1 MRRFKMQSIEGLI
14 DIETMDIKA
23 GIEDAKEQ
31 TKISNIISSLYT
43 TSDPHALTEI
53 YSNILSD
60 DNVVH
65 ILNKVSMEQCFLK
78 HFPEF
83 YVKNKYGENV
93 INCLQNSSY
102 HRYGVFK
109 HILTTI
115 EEVGKYN
122 KTIGDSQRKILNW
135 TMLLHDIGKP
145 FVKVITDATTESFAG
160 HDDMSAELAE
170 VILCRF
176 SFTEEEQHLILTLI
190 KYHDKFLNEGE
201 ITYDNLKVLAEEL
214 GGKRELFYML
224 IDVKDA
230 DAAAK
235 SIEVYNK
242 YKLTKSKYLDFANTY
257 FQNMIIN
264 SKTQSNIVMNA
275 SDLISY
281 ANMSNLDTAE
291 GIINEIKS
299 GDVTTLEYDKL
310 IEDVLDK
317 KRMCPLYQP
326 VIDVLNQTV
335 FGYEVLTKIE
345 YSQKIDTEIFLRYAS
360 DTKRYDKLQ
369 QVLFTNCIDN
379 FSLIHTRESNKAFI
393 NVNLASYEL
402 YVNKPRIYDAMNR
415 FNLILELHGYE
426 KYDLTSLQEL
436 IVEVH
441 KNNGKISLD
450 HFGIGI
456 LKIDDL
462 KLITPDYIK
471 LDRSLVADL
480 LENENKQKYIM
491 ELQTL
496 CLAKD
501 VALIAV
507 GVESKEIYLKL
518 KSLGIRYMQGFFLA
532 YPAYSIDILNDVLP
546 NILNYVSEESI
557 V

>member
-1 MRRFKMQSIEGLI
+1 MQGFESLI
-14 DIETMDIKA
+14 DMETMNINA
-23 GIEDAKEQ
+23 GIEDAKEE
-31 TKISNIISSLYT
+31 TKINNIIASLSAA
-43 TSDPHALTEI
+43 SDAHTLTDI

-60 DNVVH
+60 DNVLH
-65 ILNKVSMEQCFLK
+65 ILNRVSMEQCFLK

-83 YVKNKYGENV
+83 YVKNKYGENL
-93 INCLQNSSY
+93 INCMQNSSY

-122 KTIGDSQRKILNW
+122 KTLGDSQRKILNW

-145 FVKVITDATTESFAG
+145 FVKVITDANTESFAG
-160 HDDMSAELAE
+160 HDDMSVELSK

-176 SFTEEEQHLILTLI
+176 SFTEEEQQLILTLI

-201 ITYDNLKVLAEEL
+201 ITYDNMKLLAEEL
-214 GGKRELFYML
+214 GSKRELFFML

-235 SIEVYNK
+235 SIEVYNR
-242 YKLTKSKYLDFANTY
+242 YKLTKSKYIDFANTY
-257 FQNMIIN
+257 FQNMIVN
-264 SKTQSNIVMNA
+264 SKTQSNIVMNP
-275 SDLISY
+275 SDIVSY
-281 ANMSNLDTAE
+281 VNMETTGTVQDV
-291 GIINEIKS
+291 IDEIKS
-299 GDVTTLEYDKL
+299 GEITTMEYDKL
-310 IEDVLDK
+310 IEDVLNK

-345 YSQKIDTEIFLRYAS
+345 YSQKIDTELFLRYAA

-369 QVLFTNCIDN
+369 QNLFTNCIDS
-379 FSLIHTRESNKAFI
+379 FIAIHTRESNVGFI
-393 NVNLASYEL
+393 NVNLSSYQS
-402 YVNKPRIYDAMNR
+402 YVNKPRIYDAMNKIK
-415 FNLILELHGYE
+415 LVLELHGYE
-426 KYDLTSLQEL
+426 KYDFTSLQEI

-450 HFGIGI
+450 HFGSGI
-456 LKIDDL
+456 FKVDDM
-462 KLITPDYIK
+462 KLLTPDYIK
-471 LDRSLVADL
+471 LDRSLVTDL

-507 GVESKEIYLKL
+507 GVETKEIYLKL
-518 KSLGIRYMQGFFLA
+518 KSLGVRYMQGFFLA
-532 YPAYSIDILNDVLP
+532 YPAYSIDMLNDKLSS
-546 NILNYVSEESI
+546 ILNYVSEDSI

>member
-1 MRRFKMQSIEGLI
+1 MQGFESLI
-14 DIETMDIKA
+14 DMETMNINA
-23 GIEDAKEQ
+23 GIEDAKEE
-31 TKISNIISSLYT
+31 TKINNIIASLST
-43 TSDPHALTEI
+43 ASDAHTLTDI

-60 DNVVH
+60 DNVLH
-65 ILNKVSMEQCFLK
+65 ILNRVSMEQCFLK

-93 INCLQNSSY
+93 INCMQNSSY

-122 KTIGDSQRKILNW
+122 KTLGDSQRKILNW

-145 FVKVITDATTESFAG
+145 FVKVITDANTESFAG
-160 HDDMSAELAE
+160 HDDMSVELSK
-170 VILCRF
+170 VILGRF
-176 SFTEEEQHLILTLI
+176 SFTEEEQRLILTLI

-201 ITYDNLKVLAEEL
+201 ITYDNMKLLAEEL
-214 GGKRELFYML
+214 GSKRELFFML

-235 SIEVYNK
+235 SIEVYNR
-242 YKLTKSKYLDFANTY
+242 YKLTKSKYIDFANTY
-257 FQNMIIN
+257 FQNMIVN

-275 SDLISY
+275 SDIVSY
-281 ANMSNLDTAE
+281 VNMETTGSVQDV
-291 GIINEIKS
+291 IDEIKS
-299 GDVTTLEYDKL
+299 GEITTMEYDKL
-310 IEDVLDK
+310 IEDVLNK

-326 VIDVLNQTV
+326 VIDVLNQTI

-345 YSQKIDTEIFLRYAS
+345 YSQKIDTELFLRYAS

-369 QVLFTNCIDN
+369 QNLFTNCIDS
-379 FSLIHTRESNKAFI
+379 FIAIHTRESDVGFI
-393 NVNLASYEL
+393 NVNLSSYQS
-402 YVNKPRIYDAMNR
+402 YVNKPRIYDAMNKIK
-415 FNLILELHGYE
+415 LVLELHGYE
-426 KYDLTSLQEL
+426 KYDFTSLQEI

-450 HFGIGI
+450 HFGSGI
-456 LKIDDL
+456 FKVDDM
-462 KLITPDYIK
+462 KLLTPDYIK
-471 LDRSLVADL
+471 LDRSLVTDL

-507 GVESKEIYLKL
+507 GVETKEIYLKL
-518 KSLGIRYMQGFFLA
+518 KSLGVRYMQGFFLA
-532 YPAYSIDILNDVLP
+532 YPAYSIDMLNDKLSS
-546 NILNYVSEESI
+546 ILNYVSEDSI

>member
-1 MRRFKMQSIEGLI
+1 MQRNEGLI
-14 DIETMDIKA
+14 DMETMNINA
-23 GIEDAKEQ
+23 GIEDAKEE
-31 TKISNIISSLYT
+31 TKINNLIASLYA
-43 TSDPHALTEI
+43 TSDSHTLTEI

-60 DNVVH
+60 DNVLH
-65 ILNKVSMEQCFLK
+65 ILNRVSMEQCFLK

-93 INCLQNSSY
+93 INCMQNSTY

-122 KTIGDSQRKILNW
+122 KTLGDSQRKILNW

-145 FVKVITDATTESFAG
+145 FVKVITDKNTESFEG
-160 HDDMSAELAE
+160 HGDMSAELAQ

-201 ITYDNLKVLAEEL
+201 ITYDNLKLLAEEL
-214 GGKRELFYML
+214 GSKRELFYML

-235 SIEVYNK
+235 SIEVYNR
-242 YKLTKSKYLDFANTY
+242 YKLTKSKYIDFANVY
-257 FQNMIIN
+257 FQNMIVN
-264 SKTQSNIVMNA
+264 SKTQSNIVMNVA
-275 SDLISY
+275 DIVSYVNMETIGSVEDLLKDINSGEISK
-281 ANMSNLDTAE
+281 
-291 GIINEIKS
+291 I
-299 GDVTTLEYDKL
+299 EYDKL
-310 IEDVLDK
+310 IEDVLNK

-326 VIDVLNQTV
+326 IIDVLNQTV
-335 FGYEVLTKIE
+335 YGYEVLTKIE
-345 YSQKIDTEIFLRYAS
+345 YSQKVDTDLFLRYAA

-369 QVLFTNCIDN
+369 QNLFTNCIDS
-379 FSLIHTRESNKAFI
+379 FVAIHTRESNKSFI
-393 NVNLASYEL
+393 NVNLSSYQS
-402 YVNKPRIYDAMNR
+402 YVNKPRIYDAMNKIE
-415 FNLILELHGYE
+415 LILEFHGYE
-426 KYDLTSLQEL
+426 KYDFTSLQEI

-441 KNNGKISLD
+441 KNNGKVLLD

-456 LKIDDL
+456 FKVDDM
-462 KLITPDYIK
+462 KLLTPDYIK
-471 LDRSLVADL
+471 LDRSLVSDL

-496 CLAKD
+496 CLVKD
-501 VALIAV
+501 IALIAV
-507 GVESKEIYLKL
+507 GVETKEIYLKL

-532 YPAYSIDILNDVLP
+532 YPSYSIDVLNHKLP
-546 NILNYVSEESI
+546 EILNYVSEDSI

>member
-1 MRRFKMQSIEGLI
+1 MQSIEGLI
-14 DIETMDIKA
+14 DMETMNINA
-23 GIEDAKEQ
+23 GIEDAKEE

-43 TSDPHALTEI
+43 TNDPHALTEI

-60 DNVVH
+60 ENVLH
-65 ILNKVSMEQCFLK
+65 ILNRVSMEQCFLK

-93 INCLQNSSY
+93 INCMQNSSY

-145 FVKVITDATTESFAG
+145 YVKVITDANTESFAG
-160 HDDMSAELAE
+160 HDDMSVELSE

-201 ITYDNLKVLAEEL
+201 ITYNNLKLLAEEL
-214 GGKRELFYML
+214 GGKRDLFYML

-257 FQNMIIN
+257 FQNMVVN
-264 SKTQSNIVMNA
+264 SKTQSNIVMNS
-275 SDLISY
+275 SDIVSY
-281 ANMSNLDTAE
+281 INMSTSDRVEDVLS
-291 GIINEIKS
+291 EIKN
-299 GDVTTLEYDKL
+299 GDVSTLEYDKL

-326 VIDVLNQTV
+326 IIDVLNQTV

-345 YSQKIDTEIFLRYAS
+345 YSQKIDTEIFLRYAA
-360 DTKRYDKLQ
+360 DTKRYDRLQ

-379 FSLIHTRESNKAFI
+379 FAIIHTRESNKAFI
-393 NVNLASYEL
+393 NVNLSSYQL
-402 YVNKPRIYDAMNR
+402 YVNKPRIYDAMNK
-415 FNLILELHGYE
+415 FNLALELHGYE
-426 KYDLTSLQEL
+426 KYDLTSLQEI

-450 HFGIGI
+450 HFGIGL

-462 KLITPDYIK
+462 KLISPDYIK

-480 LENENKQKYIM
+480 LENENKQKYIRD
-491 ELQTL
+491 LATL
-496 CLAKD
+496 CLVKD
-501 VALIAV
+501 IALIAV
-507 GVESKEIYLKL
+507 GVETKEIYLKL
-518 KSLGIRYMQGFFLA
+518 KGLGIRYMQGYFLA
-532 YPAYSIDILNDVLP
+532 YPAYSIDVLNDVLP
-546 NILNYVSEESI
+546 NILNYVSEDSI

>member
-1 MRRFKMQSIEGLI
+1 MQSFEGLI
-14 DIETMDIKA
+14 DMETMNISA
-23 GIEDAKEQ
+23 GIEDAKAD
-31 TKISNIISSLYT
+31 TKITNIISSLYT
-43 TSDPHALTEI
+43 TTDPHALTEI
-53 YSNILSD
+53 YSNILAD
-60 DNVVH
+60 ENVLH
-65 ILNKVSMEQCFLK
+65 ILNRVSMEQCFLK

-93 INCLQNSSY
+93 INCMQNSSY

-135 TMLLHDIGKP
+135 AMLLHDIGKP
-145 FVKVITDATTESFAG
+145 FVKVITDVNTESFAG
-160 HDDMSAELAE
+160 HDDMSVELSE

-201 ITYDNLKVLAEEL
+201 ITYNNLKVLAEEL
-214 GGKRELFYML
+214 GGKRDLFYML

-257 FQNMIIN
+257 FQNTVIN
-264 SKTQSNIVMNA
+264 SKTQSNIAMNS
-275 SDLISY
+275 SDIVSY
-281 ANMSNLDTAE
+281 INMSTSDKVEDVLS
-291 GIINEIKS
+291 EIKN
-299 GDVTTLEYDKL
+299 GDVSTMEYDKL

-345 YSQKIDTEIFLRYAS
+345 YSQKIDTEIFLRYAA
-360 DTKRYDKLQ
+360 DTKRYDKIQ
-369 QVLFTNCIDN
+369 QILFTNCIDN
-379 FSLIHTRESNKAFI
+379 FAMIHTRESNKAFV
-393 NVNLASYEL
+393 NVNLSSYQL
-402 YVNKPRIYDAMNR
+402 YVNKPRIYDAMR
-415 FNLILELHGYE
+415 KFDLALELHGYE
-426 KYDLTSLQEL
+426 KYDLTSLQEI

-441 KNNGKISLD
+441 KNSGKVSLD
-450 HFGIGI
+450 HFGIG
-456 LKIDDL
+456 LMKIDDL
-462 KLITPDYIK
+462 KLISPDYIK
-471 LDRSLVADL
+471 LDRSLVVDL
-480 LENENKQKYIM
+480 LENENKQKYIRD
-491 ELQTL
+491 LLTL
-496 CLAKD
+496 CLVKD
-501 VALIAV
+501 VSLIAV
-507 GVESKEIYLKL
+507 GVETKEIYLKL
-518 KSLGIRYMQGFFLA
+518 KSLGVRYMQGYFLA
-532 YPAYSIDILNDVLP
+532 YPAYSIDVLNDVLP
-546 NILNYVSEESI
+546 NILNYVSEDSI